1 MKLRS
6 ALLAVFATAVW
17 AVPAVA
23 TPTVATDQGA
33 LSGVSDNGVVSY
45 KDIPYVAPPVGALRW
60 QAPQPGPHWQG
71 ARDASGFG
79 PACPQHATDSL
90 VVRANLPQ
98 SEDCLTLNVWAPEQR
113 TEKLPVM
120 VWIHG
125 GGFTQGAASVP
136 RFDGAELARH
146 RVVLVSFNYRLGRL
160 GFFAYPGLDQVNFG
174 LLDQIAA
181 LQWVRRNIAA
191 FGGDPDNVTV
201 FGESAGGVAV
211 EALMT
216 SPLAKGLFAKAIS
229 ESGGLF
235 KTDSLGEARANAQS
249 FAAKLNA
256 TGPDALAMLRAT
268 DAAKIVSDD
277 ESGPILDGKVLPEEI
292 ADAFAAGHIAKI
304 PYIAG
309 SNSDEGSQ
317 IGDGANDW
325 LTQPLGDRLAAVRA
339 LYETDGKLSDTEF
352 KHQIFNDRFFAGPA
366 AITAAAVARA
376 GAPSYVYRFG
386 FLTDLA
392 HRRGETGVR
401 HGGELVFVFGF
412 GPMAAFAPPQDSGMS
427 ATMQSYWTNFAKT
440 GDPNGAGLP
449 PWPKFEGRSPQTL
462 VIDDHPHTVADFR
475 KAQFEAVSP
484 ARTPAP

>member
-1 MKLRS
+1 MNVRS
-6 ALLAVFATAVW
+6 ALLGLCIAAAL
-17 AVPAVA
+17 ACPALA
-23 TPTVATDQGA
+23 APKVATDQGP
-33 LSGVSDNGVVSY
+33 LSGVSDNGVASY
-45 KDIPYVAPPVGALRW
+45 KGIPYVAPPVGALRW

-71 ARDASGFG
+71 PRDASAFG
-79 PACPQHATDSL
+79 PACPQHATDGL

-98 SEDCLTLNVWAPEQR
+98 SEDCLTLNIWAPEA
-113 TEKLPVM
+113 THGKLPVM

-136 RFDGAELARH
+136 RYDGAALARH
-146 RVVLVSFNYRLGRL
+146 GVVLVSLNYRLGRL
-160 GFFAYPGLDQVNFG
+160 GFFAYPGLENVNFG

-181 LQWVRRNIAA
+181 LQWVKRNIAA
-191 FGGDPDNVTV
+191 FGGDPNNVTL

-216 SPLAKGLFAKAIS
+216 SPLASGLFAKAIS

-235 KTDSLGEARANAQS
+235 KTDSLNEAQANAQA
-249 FAAKLNA
+249 FAAKLGA
-256 TGPDALAMLRAT
+256 TGPSALATLRAT

-277 ESGPILDGKVLPEEI
+277 ESGPILDGRVLTQEV
-292 ADAFAAGHIAKI
+292 ADAFTAGRMAKI

-325 LTQPLGDRLAAVRA
+325 LTQPFGDRLAAVRA
-339 LYETDGKLSDTEF
+339 LYEKDGKLSDVEF
-352 KHQIFNDRFFAGPA
+352 RHQIFNDRFFAGPA
-366 AITAAAVARA
+366 ANTAAAVAQA
-376 GAPSYVYRFG
+376 GAPAYVYRFG

-392 HRRGETGVR
+392 RQRGETAVR

-412 GPMAAFAPPQDSGMS
+412 GPMAAFAPPQDSAMS
-427 ATMQSYWTNFAKT
+427 ETMQAYWTNFAKT

-449 PWPKFEGRSPQTL
+449 VWPKFQGAAPQTL
-462 VIDDHPHTVADFR
+462 VIDDKPHTVTDFR
-475 KAQFEAVSP
+475 KAQFEAV
-484 ARTPAP
+484 RR